1 MCTQPLP
8 SSKLAVPPWESALD
22 GLQTSLIDAIA
33 EHISLGLMVLDQ
45 NKCVQYWNDFISR
58 SSDKSMEQALGRPVT
73 DTFPEANTKCLH
85 RLIEQTLS
93 QGRHPNV
100 ARDGSQRAIQVP
112 FSLFNE
118 QGTQEQSWLLFPFFD
133 AENTPYFALM
143 LLNGADRVEAD
154 KQYEIG
160 GCSLAAR
167 EIEQRKLAEKL
178 EQANSQL
185 LQSEKLAGIG
195 QLAAGVAHE
204 INNPIGYVSSNLKA
218 LAGYVKD
225 MLLIIDAIDEA
236 KNTAELKQLKQGLE
250 YEYIRSDV
258 ESLIAESEDGL
269 GRVIKIITALKD
281 FSHIEEEEFRL
292 ADIHHGFD
300 TTLNLVKSELKYK
313 AEVIKEYGQLP
324 QVECIASQLNQ
335 IIMNLLV
342 NAAHAIEDFGCITL
356 RTGCEDEWVWFEV
369 EDTGKGIA
377 PEVLNRIY
385 EPFFTTKPVGKGTGL
400 GLALSFSIVQ
410 KHHGRIEVFSE
421 VGNGTRFR
429 VWLPARQPD
438 ALDAS

>member
-1 MCTQPLP
+1 M
-8 SSKLAVPPWESALD
+8 D
-22 GLQTSLIDAIA
+22 GLQTSLIDAMA
-33 EHISLGLMVLDQ
+33 EHISLGLIVLDQ
-45 NKCVQYWNDFISR
+45 NICVQYWNDFINR
-58 SSDKSMEQALGRPVT
+58 CSDKSLEQAMGRPLT
-73 DTFPEANTKCLH
+73 HSFPEANTECLH
-85 RLIEQTLS
+85 QLIEQTRS
-93 QGRHPNV
+93 QGRHVNV
-100 ARDGSQRAIQVP
+100 GKDGSPESTQIP
-112 FSLFNE
+112 FSLSSNA
-118 QGTQEQSWLLFPFFD
+118 QTTLGQSWLLFPFFD

-143 LLNGADRVEAD
+143 LFSEADRIAD
-154 KQYEIG
+154 HQRYETEIV
-160 GCSLAAR
+160 SLAER
-167 EIEQRKLAEKL
+167 ESERKKLAEKL
-178 EQANSQL
+178 EQANNQL

-236 KNTAELKQLKQGLE
+236 ENTAELKQLKQGLE

-281 FSHIEEEEFRL
+281 FSHIEEEEYRL

-324 QVECIASQLNQ
+324 PVECIASQLNQ

-356 RTGCEDEWVWFEV
+356 RTGCENEWVWFEV

-429 VWLPARQPD
+429 VWLPVRQPD

>member
-1 MCTQPLP
+1 M
-8 SSKLAVPPWESALD
+8 
-22 GLQTSLIDAIA
+22 A
-33 EHISLGLMVLDQ
+33 EHISLGLIVLDQ

-58 SSDKSMEQALGRPVT
+58 CSDKSMEQALGRPVT
-73 DTFPEANTKCLH
+73 DTFPEADTKCLH
-85 RLIEQTLS
+85 RLIEQTLG

-100 ARDGSQRAIQVP
+100 TRDGSQRAIQVP
-112 FSLFNE
+112 FNLFNDQE
-118 QGTQEQSWLLFPFFD
+118 TQEQNWLLFPFFG

-160 GCSLAAR
+160 SCSLAAR

-324 QVECIASQLNQ
+324 QIECIASQLNQ

-356 RTGCEDEWVWFEV
+356 RTGCENEWAWFEV

-377 PEVLNRIY
+377 PEALNRIY

-429 VWLPARQPD
+429 VWLPVRQPD